1 MPSLSRSSRHI
12 MMTTATIFF
21 FGNFTFWRRR
31 RRYVGLLSLSVVC
44 RSKISTYLPFICTSY
59 RPITFKLIFLRHW
72 NCKIKYL
79 FSNPSF
85 AADISEGKNE
95 FTKGTYR
102 FLFPLLITLMCM
114 RKDNSIVIS
123 LYRCFYLSL
132 SVCLYACTYM
142 YVCMYEYIYIYIIYN
157 VYIYMYVCIY
167 IYVYIYMYVCM
178 YVCM

>member
-1 MPSLSRSSRHI
+1 M
-12 MMTTATIFF
+12 
-21 FGNFTFWRRR
+21 
-31 RRYVGLLSLSVVC
+31 GLLSLSVVC

-79 FSNPSF
+79 FSPPSF

-123 LYRCFYLSL
+123 IFRCFYLSL
-132 SVCLYACTYM
+132 SVCLYACM
-142 YVCMYEYIYIYIIYN
+142 HVR
-157 VYIYMYVCIY
+157 MYVCIY
-167 IYVYIYMYVCM
+167 IYNVYIYICMYIYMFIYICMYVGIYAVGMYMYVCM
-178 YVCM
+178 YYIYVCM